1 MPWKYKIYK
10 IFANSYKTIEMSN
23 KKDYSKK
30 NKLKIRQMNTE
41 KYADKTDLALLS
53 ELSLNGRESLTALSG
68 KLGLSKQKLG
78 YRLRGLQRRGVLAGF
93 FAIPNIFRLG
103 FDHFRV
109 FVKFQHLSEALE
121 KELVD
126 HLVTRSEVS
135 WLTQLDGDFDLEFVV
150 WAQGVAAFEAAYD
163 DILGQFGPLF
173 QEKYFSLA
181 TRIEFF
187 PWRFLVPA
195 NNPSEAAMART
206 TAPAD
211 DASKAATA
219 PADNASKAAM
229 AGVSPAGTALKAV
242 VLESRGKPLRIDP
255 MDRRLLAELSRNGR
269 LSLAALAGR
278 CRISPALAAT
288 RVRAL
293 RRSGAIAGFGAKI
306 DHALLGWTYRKVF
319 LQLENPAVE
328 ALARLFSWLRAQAE
342 VIFLV
347 KTIGSYDLEVEL
359 MTRSP
364 GDFFM
369 FMRRLRTT
377 FAAELA
383 GQRSVIVLRELK
395 YGQYPA

>member
-1 MPWKYKIYK
+1 
-10 IFANSYKTIEMSN
+10 
-23 KKDYSKK
+23 
-30 NKLKIRQMNTE
+30 MNID
-41 KYADKTDLALLS
+41 KYADETDLALLS
-53 ELSLNGRESLTALSG
+53 ELSLNGRESLTRLAG
-68 KLGLSKQKLG
+68 KLRLSKQKLG
-78 YRLRGLQRRGVLAGF
+78 YRLRGLQRRGVLSGF

-109 FVKFQHLSEALE
+109 FVKYQHLSEARE

-163 DILGQFGPLF
+163 DILGQFGSLF

-187 PWRFLVPA
+187 PWRFLTPTDF
-195 NNPSEAAMART
+195 P
-206 TAPAD
+206 
-211 DASKAATA
+211 SKAATA
-219 PADNASKAAM
+219 PAGNASTAAT
-229 AGVSPAGTALKAV
+229 AGVSPPGTASKAV

-255 MDRRLLAELSRNGR
+255 IDRRLLAELSRQGR
-269 LSLAALAGR
+269 LSLAALAKR
-278 CRISPALAAT
+278 CRISPALAAS
-288 RVRAL
+288 RMRWL
-293 RRSGAIAGFGAKI
+293 RKIGAIAGFGAKI

-319 LQLENPAVE
+319 LQLENPSVE
-328 ALARLFSWLRAQAE
+328 ALARLTSWLRARAE

-364 GDFFM
+364 GDFFA

>member
-1 MPWKYKIYK
+1 
-10 IFANSYKTIEMSN
+10 
-23 KKDYSKK
+23 
-30 NKLKIRQMNTE
+30 MNTE

-53 ELSLNGRESLTALSG
+53 ELSLNGRESLTALSA

-78 YRLRGLQRRGVLAGF
+78 YRLRGLQRHGVLAGF

-126 HLVTRSEVS
+126 HLLGRSEVS

-150 WAQGVAAFEAAYD
+150 WTQGVAAFEAAYD

-173 QEKYFSLA
+173 QERYFSLA

-187 PWRFLVPA
+187 PWRFLIPTDS
-195 NNPSEAAMART
+195 P
-206 TAPAD
+206 
-211 DASKAATA
+211 SKAATA
-219 PADNASKAAM
+219 PADNASKAAT
-229 AGVSPAGTALKAV
+229 AGVSPAGTASKAV
-242 VLESRGKPLRIDP
+242 VLESRGKPLRIDAV
-255 MDRRLLAELSRNGR
+255 DRRLLAELSRHGR

-278 CRISPALAAT
+278 CRISPALAAA

-306 DHALLGWTYRKVF
+306 DHGLLGWTYRKVF
-319 LQLENPAVE
+319 LQLENPAAE
-328 ALARLFSWLRAQAE
+328 ALSRLFSWLRAQAE

-364 GDFFM
+364 GDFFA